1 MEQRPIIEEICI
13 IEDLAQMLVRNTQ
26 SIVRT
31 LGGEGEVNP
40 MKEPDDRQEPTVL
53 RNLGKDRELLE
64 NALGNCKR
72 AMQILT
78 GQPDAPSNGD
88 TIRGR

>member
-1 MEQRPIIEEICI
+1 MEQKPIIEEICI
-13 IEDLAQMLVRNTQ
+13 IEDLAQMLVRNAQ

-31 LGGEGEVNP
+31 LGGEGEVFP
-40 MKEPDDRQEPTVL
+40 MKEPDDRQEPTAL

-72 AMQILT
+72 ALTILT
-78 GQPDAPSNGD
+78 GQPDVPRDGD
-88 TIRGR
+88 TIKGR